1 MSDLRQARVLLEAAA
16 FDVSALRGMGDAAV
30 EQTMNLPAWGEWDKP
45 FNDQYV
51 NISRDEIRLRTPIS
65 EIVERITAVAKT
77 AILENGGRM
86 EVRDGETVYVVNSDF

>member
-1 MSDLRQARVLLEAAA
+1 M
-16 FDVSALRGMGDAAV
+16 
-30 EQTMNLPAWGEWDKP
+30 EQTKNLPAWGEWDMP

-65 EIVERITAVAKT
+65 EIVERIAAVAKT